1 MDHACIAS
9 YVKCTWKSKCLVKS
23 CCFLVNRSNSCSFHM
38 LCNLSFSIHWRCSPP
53 EISHEK
59 SRGPKKNQTPVDS
72 KRKWP
77 PQKGSQKA
85 IGVFQDLAS
94 TVHGHREMEI
104 CQVQKVHPT
113 ISPYEGIVHPKKP
126 CRHAHLRKTPGIC
139 LVSVPPVF
147 LLVHFAACLKGNTG
161 HNTELVPCQKEK
173 SPSAKNAFVLLDELA
188 INHGNSSY
196 PKLSPTRK

>member
-1 MDHACIAS
+1 MS
-9 YVKCTWKSKCLVKS
+9 SS
-23 CCFLVNRSNSCSFHM
+23 E
-38 LCNLSFSIHWRCSPP
+38 
-53 EISHEK
+53 EISHGK
-59 SRGPKKNQTPVDS
+59 SRGPKKIKHRWTPKENGLPKKVPKKPLEFS
-72 KRKWP
+72 KTWP
-77 PQKGSQKA
+77 PR
-85 IGVFQDLAS
+85 S
-94 TVHGHREMEI
+94 TVTEKWRY
-104 CQVQKVHPT
+104 VKSRKSTPT